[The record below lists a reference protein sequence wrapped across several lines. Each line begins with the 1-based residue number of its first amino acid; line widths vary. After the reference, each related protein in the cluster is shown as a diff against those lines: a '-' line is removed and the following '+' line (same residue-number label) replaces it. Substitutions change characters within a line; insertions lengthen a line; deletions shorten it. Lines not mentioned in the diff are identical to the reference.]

1 MRPVVNHHTLA
12 APGSERQL
20 RNGGP
25 PGGGGGRGPGDFH
38 ENSSPGGEFSRKSGA
53 GSGGRRVWER
63 NMDQMD
69 RPDWMDTMDGRDQLA
84 ALRRPTKRW
93 NRARL

>member
-25 PGGGGGRGPGDFH
+25 PGGGGRGPGDFH
-38 ENSSPGGEFSRKSGA
+38 ENSSPGGEFSWKSGA

-69 RPDWMDTMDGRDQLA
+69 RPDWMDTIEGRDQLA